1 MGLKTDLV
9 LVRSTKPENRSSR
22 GAAVIEFALLLPILI
37 SLFAAIIEFGFAL
50 YDKAVLTNAA
60 REGARA
66 GVLSRTGPFVESKH
80 LEAAQAAAVFYC
92 ENNLISLGSGATPP
106 LAITAKSEPVGSS
119 NPDLLRVQV
128 SYQYYGVLLG
138 FLFSSL
144 TGPLELK
151 AEAVMRYE

>member
-9 LVRSTKPENRSSR
+9 LVKSTKPENKSSR

-37 SLFAAIIEFGFAL
+37 SLFAAIIEFGFVL

-60 REGARA
+60 REGARI
-66 GVLSRTGPFVESKH
+66 GVLSRSGSSNKDQH
-80 LEAAQAAAVFYC
+80 YAAAKTTAAAYC
-92 ENNLISLGSGATPP
+92 QDRLISLGSDGGGTLDVDASTDS
-106 LAITAKSEPVGSS
+106 LNS
-119 NPDLLRVQV
+119 DLLKVTV
-128 SYQYYGVLLG
+128 TYKYSGILLD

-144 TGPLELK
+144 TGPIELR